1 MAPGMR
7 HAARGYRARMERH
20 PDTTAVQ
27 AGRPEG
33 PGAPLN
39 PPLVMTSTYRV
50 GGDITYGRSGNETTR
65 AFEEVLGDLEG
76 GAAVAFSTG
85 MAAVSAV
92 LDQVPPGGAVV
103 ASKPIYM
110 GSWDQLEQRS
120 AAGRI
125 EVRWVDITDTAA
137 VVAASQ
143 GAALVWLESPTNPT
157 LEICDIAAIS
167 AGRDPGALVA
177 VDGTFTSPL
186 SQQPLALGAD
196 VVVHSATKLIGGHAD
211 LLLGAVVGSPAFA
224 EAMHEHRSRYG
235 AMPGQLETF
244 LALRGIRT
252 LAVRLE
258 RAQANAQALAEMLA
272 AHPKV
277 TSVLYPGL
285 PDHPGHALALRQQG
299 GGGIIISFAVDG
311 DATRVCESAR
321 LFAHAT
327 SLGGV
332 ESLMEH
338 RGSKDWEQRM
348 GTPPGLIRVSVG
360 IEHVDDLLADLRQAV
375 DAA

>member
-1 MAPGMR
+1 
-7 HAARGYRARMERH
+7 MEYH
-20 PDTTAVQ
+20 PDTAAVQ
-27 AGRPEG
+27 GGRPKG

-39 PPLVMTSTYRV
+39 TPLALTSTYRV
-50 GGDITYGRSGNETTR
+50 GGDVTYGRSGNETTR
-65 AFEEVLGDLEG
+65 AFEAVLGELEG
-76 GAAVAFSTG
+76 GEAVAFATG
-85 MAAVSAV
+85 IAAVTAV
-92 LDQVPPGGAVV
+92 LDQVPMGGIVV

-110 GSWDQLEQRS
+110 GSWDQLEQRL
-120 AAGRI
+120 AAGRV
-125 EVRWVDITDTAA
+125 EVRWVDITNTAA
-137 VVAASQ
+137 VIEASQ
-143 GAALVWLESPTNPT
+143 GASLVWLESPTNPT
-157 LEICDIAAIS
+157 LEICDIAAIA

-186 SQQPLALGAD
+186 VQRPLALGAD

-224 EAMHEHRSRYG
+224 ATMLEHRSAYG

-244 LALRGIRT
+244 LALRGLRT
-252 LAVRLE
+252 LSVRLE

-272 AHPKV
+272 AHPHV
-277 TSVLYPGL
+277 TRVLYPGL
-285 PDHPGHALALRQQG
+285 PEHPGHELAMRQQG
-299 GGGIIISFAVDG
+299 GTGGVIIAFEVTG
-311 DATRVCESAR
+311 PPETATAVCEAAE

-338 RGSKDWEQRM
+338 RGSKEWERRM

-360 IEHVDDLLADLRQAV
+360 IEHVDDLLADLRQAI
-375 DAA
+375 DRACGA